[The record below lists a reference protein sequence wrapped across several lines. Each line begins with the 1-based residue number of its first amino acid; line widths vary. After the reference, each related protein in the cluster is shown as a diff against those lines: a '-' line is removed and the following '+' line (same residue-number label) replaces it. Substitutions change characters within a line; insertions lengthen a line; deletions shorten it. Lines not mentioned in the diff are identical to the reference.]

1 MYIARVKIEN
11 FRLFGADDQAFK
23 LSLNPGLT
31 AFVGENDAGKT
42 ALVDALR
49 FVLGTR
55 DQESLRLEST
65 DFHLSPTGEHAK
77 EIKIRLVFSGLTTG
91 DRSAFA
97 EYLTYLN
104 EGSDTAL
111 ILTWIARRTEMGI
124 GSRRYIP
131 IEWRTG
137 KNGDGPLLDPG
148 ARFLLQATYLRPLRD
163 AERAMSAGRGS
174 RLSQILQHTKEIR
187 DHGVKFDFKT
197 MPKPVPE
204 DLSVLGIGDYSSHLI
219 ENAHGVKTTREKLN
233 QEYLQPLSFKEDDL
247 TARIR
252 IGGHRD
258 DGVRLRQ
265 LLEKLEVNLGVGIE
279 ESHLRGLGS
288 NNLLF
293 MACELLLMGTE
304 ADGYPLLLIEEPEAH
319 LHPQRQLRLISFL
332 QNQAEKRRL
341 DGQQIQIIVTTH
353 SPNLGSDV
361 KLNNLVLI
369 KDGRGFSMAKGKTK
383 LTESDYRFLQRFLD
397 VTKANLFFA
406 RGVVIVEGDAE
417 NILLPIIAKLIGRD
431 FEHYGVSVVNVGGV
445 GLGRYGRIFMREAP
459 EVDGELR
466 IPVSCITDMDVM
478 PDCAPHI
485 IGKLDRTTPIPPLS
499 TSKRRWRVKSDF
511 PGCKL
516 EEKRNTICAKAND
529 QWVRT
534 FVADEWTLEYDLAF
548 FGLGE
553 QLFLS
558 AALAK
563 NDDKLNEGTLK
574 RVDVIFTARKE
585 YAALLAAS
593 LPIDALTS
601 TIYAPFTTS
610 AVSKAIAS
618 QYLSEI
624 LEDEMEKGVLSV
636 DELLKRLP
644 PYVKD
649 AIVHVTEPFV
659 GAVSLTT
666 PGEVDLGLNS
676 EQVLGVVAPNTTSDL
691 TVTQHVNPVSM

>member
-1 MYIARVKIEN
+1 MYIAHVKIEN
-11 FRLFGADDQAFK
+11 FRLFGADDQAFE

-55 DQESLRLEST
+55 DQESLRLEQT
-65 DFHLSPTGEHAK
+65 DFHLPSSGEQAK
-77 EIKIRLVFSGLTTG
+77 EIKIRLVFLGLTAG

-97 EYLTYLN
+97 EYLTYSN
-104 EGSDTAL
+104 EGSDTVL
-111 ILTWIARRTEMGI
+111 ILTWIARRTEI
-124 GSRRYIP
+124 SSSSRRYIP

-137 KNGDGPLLDPG
+137 KNGDGPLLDSG
-148 ARFLLQATYLRPLRD
+148 ARFMLQATYLRPLRD

-187 DHGVKFDFKT
+187 DHGVRFDLKT
-197 MPKPVPE
+197 MPRPVPE

-233 QEYLQPLSFKEDDL
+233 RDYLQPLSFKDDDL
-247 TARIR
+247 AARIR
-252 IGGHRD
+252 ISGHRD

-265 LLEKLEVNLGVGIE
+265 LLEKLEVNLGVGLE
-279 ESHLRGLGS
+279 DPYLRGLGS

-304 ADGYPLLLIEEPEAH
+304 ADGFPLLLIEEPEAH

-332 QNQAEKRRL
+332 KSQAEKRRL

-353 SPNLGSDV
+353 SPNFGADV
-361 KLNNLVLI
+361 KLDNLVLI
-369 KDGRGFSMAKGKTK
+369 KDGRGFSMAKGNTK

-397 VTKANLFFA
+397 VTKSNLFFA

-417 NILLPIIAKLIGRD
+417 NILMPTLAKLVGRD
-431 FEHYGVSVVNVGGV
+431 FEHYGVSIVNVGGV
-445 GLGRYGRIFMREAP
+445 GLGRYGRIFIRETP
-459 EVDGELR
+459 GVDGELK

-485 IGKLDRTTPIPPLS
+485 IGKLELSTPIPPL
-499 TSKRRWRVKSDF
+499 TVSKRRWRVKSDF

-516 EEKRNTICAKAND
+516 EEKRSTIRDKANE
-529 QWVRT
+529 QWVKT

-548 FGLGE
+548 FGLSE
-553 QLFLS
+553 QLFLA

-563 NDDKLNEGTLK
+563 NDDKLNEGAIK
-574 RVDVIFTARKE
+574 RLDVISAARKE
-585 YAALLAAS
+585 YAVLLAKS
-593 LPIDALTS
+593 LSNEELSS
-601 TIYAPFTTS
+601 TVYAPYTTS
-610 AVSKAIAS
+610 AVSKAIAA

-624 LEDEMEKGVLSV
+624 LEDEMRNGLLSV
-636 DELLKRLP
+636 DTLIGQLP
-644 PYVKD
+644 PYIKN
-649 AIVHVTEPFV
+649 AIAHVTEQFSITVPPKKSDV
-659 GAVSLTT
+659 TVNQDTPSVSTPTT
-666 PGEVDLGLNS
+666 PAS
-676 EQVLGVVAPNTTSDL
+676 PTVLDGKSA
-691 TVTQHVNPVSM
+691 

>member
-1 MYIARVKIEN
+1 MYIAHVKIEN
-11 FRLFGADDQAFK
+11 FRLFGADDQAFE

-55 DQESLRLEST
+55 DQESLRLEQT
-65 DFHLSPTGEHAK
+65 DFHLPSSGEQAK
-77 EIKIRLVFSGLTTG
+77 EIKIRLVFLGLTAG

-97 EYLTYLN
+97 EYLTYSN
-104 EGSDTAL
+104 EGSDTVL
-111 ILTWIARRTEMGI
+111 ILTWIARRTEI
-124 GSRRYIP
+124 SSSSRRYIP

-137 KNGDGPLLDPG
+137 KNGDGPLLDSG
-148 ARFLLQATYLRPLRD
+148 ARFMLQATYLRPLRD

-187 DHGVKFDFKT
+187 DHGVRFDLKT
-197 MPKPVPE
+197 MPRPVPE

-233 QEYLQPLSFKEDDL
+233 RDYLQPLSFKDDDL
-247 TARIR
+247 AARIR
-252 IGGHRD
+252 ISGHRD

-265 LLEKLEVNLGVGIE
+265 LLEKLEVNLGVGLE
-279 ESHLRGLGS
+279 DPYLRGLGS

-304 ADGYPLLLIEEPEAH
+304 ADGFPLLLIEEPEAH

-332 QNQAEKRRL
+332 KSQAEKRRL

-353 SPNLGSDV
+353 SPNFGADV
-361 KLNNLVLI
+361 KLDNLVLI
-369 KDGRGFSMAKGKTK
+369 KDGRGFSMAKGNTK

-397 VTKANLFFA
+397 VTKSNLFFA

-417 NILLPIIAKLIGRD
+417 NILMPTLAKLVGRD
-431 FEHYGVSVVNVGGV
+431 FEHYGVSIVNVGGV
-445 GLGRYGRIFMREAP
+445 GLGRYGRIFIRETP
-459 EVDGELR
+459 GVDGELK

-485 IGKLDRTTPIPPLS
+485 IGKLELSTPIPPL
-499 TSKRRWRVKSDF
+499 TVSKRRWRVKSDF

-516 EEKRNTICAKAND
+516 EEKRSTIRDKANE
-529 QWVRT
+529 QWVKT

-548 FGLGE
+548 FGLSE
-553 QLFLS
+553 QLFLA

-563 NDDKLNEGTLK
+563 NDDKLNEGAIK
-574 RVDVIFTARKE
+574 RLDVISAARKE
-585 YAALLAAS
+585 YSVLLAKS
-593 LPIDALTS
+593 LSNEELSS
-601 TIYAPFTTS
+601 TVYAPYTTS
-610 AVSKAIAS
+610 AVSKAIAA

-624 LEDEMEKGVLSV
+624 LEDEMRNGLLSV
-636 DELLKRLP
+636 DTLIGQLP
-644 PYVKD
+644 PYIKN
-649 AIVHVTEPFV
+649 AIAHVTEQFSITVPPKKSDV
-659 GAVSLTT
+659 TVNQDTPSVSTPTT
-666 PGEVDLGLNS
+666 PAS
-676 EQVLGVVAPNTTSDL
+676 PTVLDGKSA
-691 TVTQHVNPVSM
+691 